1 MDELRLGPTQA
12 SRAAID
18 QPAWQRG
25 LQLGQVLRAQVI
37 SSSAQGEALLRI
49 AGRQVAAATDNF
61 LPRGAWLNLRVTG
74 LAPIPTVRI
83 LEAPARTGVTAS
95 PLERQTLA
103 LLPQQGNVVSALQS
117 LYSQGQSV
125 NLLTLLGGRGGLAD
139 IPLDQLVLQGPPRS
153 PEALQ
158 RALSQSG
165 LFYESGLV
173 QRGAQGMPI
182 DLKALLLR
190 LRARVER
197 AQGERQLLGAGASAK
212 MLLAGLG
219 RDLEGA
225 LATISLNQ
233 LSAAHYAQQDAIY
246 WVFHVPFT
254 LRDQLHALTITLAQ
268 EQTADSGGDEEPR
281 EWKALLDLKLPH
293 LGKLEA
299 EVYLRATRVSVVIY
313 TAHAATQALLEAALE
328 DLRNTLAAGGFEVG
342 VVRVH
347 LGLRGAPAPALH
359 TGLYSKA

>member
-12 SRAAID
+12 SRAALD

-25 LQLGQVLRAQVI
+25 LQLGQVLRAQVV

-49 AGRQVAAATDNF
+49 AGRQIAAATDNF
-61 LPRGAWLNLRVTG
+61 LPRGAWLSLRVTG

-83 LEAPARTGVTAS
+83 LETPARAGATAS

-103 LLPQQGNVVSALQS
+103 LLPRQGNVISALQA
-117 LYSQGQSV
+117 LYSQGQGV
-125 NLLTLLGGRGGLAD
+125 NLLTLLGGAGGLAD
-139 IPLDQLVLQGPPRS
+139 LPLDNLVLQGPPRS

-165 LFYESGLV
+165 LFYESSLV
-173 QRGAQGMPI
+173 QAGAQGMPI

-197 AQGERQLLGAGASAK
+197 AQGERQLLGAGAAAQT
-212 MLLAGLG
+212 LLAGLG

-246 WVFHVPFT
+246 WVFHVPFL
-254 LRDQLHALTITLAQ
+254 LREQLCPLTITLAQ
-268 EQTADSGGDEEPR
+268 EQAADSSDADEPR
-281 EWKALLDLKLPH
+281 EWKALLDLELPH

-299 EVYLRATRVSVVIY
+299 EIYLRATRVSVVVY
-313 TAHAATQALLEAALE
+313 TEQAETQAMLETALQELRAAL
-328 DLRNTLAAGGFEVG
+328 AAAGFEVG

-347 LGLRGAPAPALH
+347 PGLRGAAAPALH
-359 TGLYSKA
+359 AGLYSKA